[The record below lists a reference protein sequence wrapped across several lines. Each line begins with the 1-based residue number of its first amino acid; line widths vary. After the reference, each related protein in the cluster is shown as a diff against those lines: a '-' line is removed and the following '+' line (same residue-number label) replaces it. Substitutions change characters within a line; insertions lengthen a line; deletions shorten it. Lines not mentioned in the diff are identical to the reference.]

1 MDGFVDLFWGAFGDD
16 VMDTFR
22 YIFGTFF
29 RMVLGMLF
37 GKLLVTIFGMLL
49 WTPIRT
55 LSGHFF

>member
-29 RMVLGMLF
+29 RTLFGTLGTLFGTLGMLF
-37 GKLLVTIFGMLL
+37 RTLFEKIFGML
-49 WTPIRT
+49 I
-55 LSGHFF
+55 